1 VVMDKRV
8 PAVEDLCVAHGV
20 ELLIANE

>member
-1 VVMDKRV
+1 VMDKRV
-8 PAVEDLCVAHGV
+8 PAVEDLCAAHGV